1 MNDIINYIIRFLSY
15 DNEKVA
21 SLIGYTADK
30 DDWKNYKVVVIPNG
44 MLGHRIELPKED
56 AFAPRYTVEKGNII
70 FQTDIIYNAFFFL
83 SSAEETI
90 QPKRDTHQRFVAKY
104 SILGTDERLQTP
116 IVDVYANLIYQLLE
130 EPFPKP
136 KLQKIWLTH
145 DVDTLTFYHSLR
157 GFLGGISRG
166 QWSEAISSVLDFHN
180 DPAFSFDWI
189 AQEDSKIAAQTV
201 YFIKKT
207 KGEGYDYPQYGYNG
221 KIYQYLLKLWKKNN
235 AILGWHSSYYLQSK
249 FPKKL
254 TLPFVED
261 NVLYHRSHFLRC
273 NISVLQ
279 YLANAGNE
287 QNVQI
292 HDFSI
297 GFADKAG
304 FRLQTTRPVRWINP
318 NNYQLTNLMLHPLH
332 MMDVTLSEPH
342 YMNLKYPQALALA
355 KQIIETVE
363 KYNGELCLLFHNSSF
378 VPSTYHTIL
387 YSMLIHFLQN
397 K

>member
-44 MLGHRIELPKED
+44 LFGQRIELPKED
-56 AFAPRYTVEKGNII
+56 AFEPRYTVEKGKII
-70 FQTDIIYNAFFFL
+70 FQTDIIYNTFFFL

-104 SILGTDERLQTP
+104 SILGVGERLQTP
-116 IVDVYANLIYQLLE
+116 IVDVYSQLIYKLLE
-130 EPFPKP
+130 VPFPKP

-157 GFLGGISRG
+157 GFFGGISRG
-166 QWSEAISSVLDFHN
+166 QWSEAIASILNFRN

-189 AQEDSKIAAQTV
+189 AQEDSKIAAQPV

-207 KGEGYDYPQYGYNG
+207 RGEGYDYPQYGYNG
-221 KIYQYLLKLWKKNN
+221 KIYQYLLQLWKKNN

-273 NISVLQ
+273 NISVLE
-279 YLANAGNE
+279 YLANA
-287 QNVQI
+287 
-292 HDFSI
+292 
-297 GFADKAG
+297 
-304 FRLQTTRPVRWINP
+304 
-318 NNYQLTNLMLHPLH
+318 
-332 MMDVTLSEPH
+332 
-342 YMNLKYPQALALA
+342 
-355 KQIIETVE
+355 
-363 KYNGELCLLFHNSSF
+363 
-378 VPSTYHTIL
+378 
-387 YSMLIHFLQN
+387 
-397 K
+397 